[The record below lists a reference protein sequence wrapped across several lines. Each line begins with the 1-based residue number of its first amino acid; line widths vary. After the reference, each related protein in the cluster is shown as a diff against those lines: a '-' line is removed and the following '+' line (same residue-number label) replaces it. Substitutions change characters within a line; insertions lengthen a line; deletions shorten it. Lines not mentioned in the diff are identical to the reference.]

1 MEINRKTE
9 FVLGII
15 GGIVGIVAAIS
26 VMRFVSP
33 MEYVSVD
40 KLGFVALLFSIFG
53 MIGASI
59 TKKNH
64 LLGGTIMISAALS
77 GMMLSIT
84 LANIISTVLFAIAGL
99 MAVIRGGNFKLLLKK
114 WWFYAVLVAQI
125 IIPIIMIIPSPSYSN
140 GPTFESH
147 VSKVENTSPT
157 DSQYDEAETTEMTP
171 DEGTTTTTDKD
182 EGTGTR
188 SNPTPLNSTFMYSGA
203 MSDLDTSEY
212 FEASLDITVVETIRG
227 EEALNLIK
235 TKNKSTSPPPEGT
248 EYILNKIKVK
258 ASNIIFPEN
267 EFRITN
273 YDFNYLSGDGTA
285 YNSDYIV
292 IPDALEAT
300 LYDGDVNEG
309 YIHSI
314 INKDDDAPLIKFRQF
329 YFKTK

>member
-15 GGIVGIVAAIS
+15 GGIVGIIAAIS
-26 VMRFVSP
+26 VMKFVSP

-77 GMMLSIT
+77 GVMLNIT

-99 MAVIRGGNFKLLLKK
+99 MAVIRGGDFKLLFKK
-114 WWFYAVLVAQI
+114 WWFYAVLVTQI
-125 IIPIIMIIPSPSYSN
+125 IIPIIMIIPSPSYSS
-140 GPTFESH
+140 GHTFESH

-157 DSQYDEAETTEMTP
+157 DSQYDEADTTEVTP
-171 DEGTTTTTDKD
+171 DESTTTKTDND
-182 EGTGTR
+182 EGTR
-188 SNPTPLNSTFMYSGA
+188 SNPTPLNSTFTYSGP
-203 MSDLDTSEY
+203 MSDPDTAEY

-227 EEALNLIK
+227 EEAWNLIK
-235 TKNKSTSPPPEGT
+235 AKNKSTFPAPEGK

-258 ASNIIFPEN
+258 ASNIIFPKN
-267 EFRITN
+267 QFRITD
-273 YDFNYLSGDGTA
+273 YDFNYVAGDGTA
-285 YNSDYIV
+285 YNSEYIV
-292 IPDALEAT
+292 IPDALDAT
-300 LYDGDVNEG
+300 LYNDDVNEG
-309 YIHSI
+309 YIHGI
-314 INKDDDAPLIKFRQF
+314 INKDDDAPLIKFQQF